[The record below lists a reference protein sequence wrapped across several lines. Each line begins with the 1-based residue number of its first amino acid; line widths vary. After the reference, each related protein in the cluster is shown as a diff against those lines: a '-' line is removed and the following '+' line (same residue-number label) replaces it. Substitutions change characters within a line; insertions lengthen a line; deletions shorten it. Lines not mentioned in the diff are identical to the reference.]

1 MDDCCTLCNSMG
13 CDLGILDNTQL
24 EQTVLKE
31 SRVQARLR
39 GRLVDYGRQCPD
51 TKVKMSVEADNLIVI
66 KDDNEQQ
73 LNIDE

>member
-1 MDDCCTLCNSMG
+1 M
-13 CDLGILDNTQL
+13 
-24 EQTVLKE
+24 E

-39 GRLVDYGRQCPD
+39 GLVVDYGRQCPD